1 MDMGKSMRVFVF
13 ILFQQQQQQQEE
25 EQHQHHHQNVNLFQ
39 LNIST
44 TYMEFV
50 PSSKS
55 IHERD
60 THIECFNKIR
70 IKTEQASKTLNV
82 SAQLRVKNEGKWRQ

>member
-1 MDMGKSMRVFVF
+1 
-13 ILFQQQQQQQEE
+13 
-25 EQHQHHHQNVNLFQ
+25 
-39 LNIST
+39 
-44 TYMEFV
+44 MEFV

-82 SAQLRVKNEGKWRQ
+82 SAQLRVKNEKGNDDNK